1 MRHGGVLGTAMT
13 DRRFDDSPRGQ
24 LAEAFQALSEAAVR
38 AGWGE
43 GDVAR
48 ALCELAEE
56 YLIEISGKAITDG
69 ALHPRLADVIPIR
82 KH

>member
-1 MRHGGVLGTAMT
+1 MRHGGALGTAMT

-43 GDVAR
+43 GDVTTQLPNRKRCACHD
-48 ALCELAEE
+48 LCD
-56 YLIEISGKAITDG
+56 SF
-69 ALHPRLADVIPIR
+69 PRHSTNESESTPRSLP
-82 KH
+82 

>member
-1 MRHGGVLGTAMT
+1 
-13 DRRFDDSPRGQ
+13 
-24 LAEAFQALSEAAVR
+24 LSEAAVR

-56 YLIEISGKAITDG
+56 YLIEITGKAITDG